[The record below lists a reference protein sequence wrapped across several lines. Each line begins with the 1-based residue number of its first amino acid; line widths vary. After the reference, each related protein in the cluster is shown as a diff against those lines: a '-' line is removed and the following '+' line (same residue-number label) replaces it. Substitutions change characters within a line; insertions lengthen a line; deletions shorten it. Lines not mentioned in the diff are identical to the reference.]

1 MRRGIFTIL
10 SLAVLL
16 LLSCNT
22 PENYEGEPNIYAVLS
37 TDLDSA
43 VLMIGKTASIDD
55 TLEIDT
61 ILDTIWDGDTFY
73 VYPDFTVPWN
83 GVSGADV
90 SLEHSGTTYKTRE
103 SSVSRGYYVTDT
115 GLSFEPGSLWK
126 LTAKYPDGK
135 TIEAETRI
143 PGAFEI
149 VSPLTD
155 TVTDDDFLVWSE
167 SEGAKEYKIIGR
179 EWGWR
184 EEWEWVPEG
193 DSYVITMEYDTILF
207 HRHISFMPGYIGYSF
222 YSLNL
227 LYYCDSLE
235 VRMEAIDT
243 NVQDYIAY
251 NRIIEWNPD
260 TNKEDFMHIPG
271 AWGVFGSK
279 IVTETKRFIFKND
292 TLTDSILPP
301 KRRPHP

>member
-10 SLAVLL
+10 SLAALL
-16 LLSCNT
+16 SISCNT

-43 VLMIGKTASIDD
+43 VLMIGKTASIND
-55 TLEIDT
+55 TLERDLIV
-61 ILDTIWDGDTFY
+61 DTIWYEDTF
-73 VYPDFTVPWN
+73 TVIYHEVFLWN
-83 GVSGADV
+83 GVSGAEV
-90 SLEHSGTTYKTRE
+90 SLEHSATSYKTRE

-126 LTAKYPDGK
+126 LKAKYPDGK

-155 TVTDDDFLVWSE
+155 TVTDDDLLTWSE
-167 SEGAKEYKIIGR
+167 SEGAKEYNIVVT

-184 EEWEWVPEG
+184 YEREWVPEG
-193 DSYVITMEYDTILF
+193 DSYIIVMRYDTLQLRSYFLF
-207 HRHISFMPGYIGYSF
+207 GSQVGGAALKALS
-222 YSLNL
+222 L
-227 LYYCDSLE
+227 LYLCDSLE
-235 VRMEAIDT
+235 VCVEALDV
-243 NVQDYIAY
+243 NVYDYIAY
-251 NRIIEWNPD
+251 RHAVYWNPD
-260 TNKEDFMHIPG
+260 TNKEEFMHIPG

-279 IVTETKRFIFKND
+279 TVTDTRRYIFKD